1 MQQNKGVGVRMN
13 MLLVLLLA
21 AVLAGPFLSKF
32 AERYLEFYLFW
43 LGLAAVLVSG
53 TWSQELLA
61 SSVKEPIAITI
72 AVFAA
77 GVIFRIGQAPFGRA
91 VHFAEQ
97 HLPSRLFTAFFV
109 FGIGLLSSVITAI
122 IAAVLLVSVVSL
134 LDYDRRSQI
143 RLVIL
148 SCYSIGLGA
157 VLTPLGEPLST
168 IATSRLGESFFF
180 LYRLLGDDVLLAM
193 AVIAAAAA
201 VFVGPPGHCSQAMPE
216 KETWQAIAGRSGQ
229 VYVFVLALGF
239 LGAGFAP
246 LLGHLLEGRS
256 PAFLYWANMISAV
269 LDNATLAS
277 IELNPSM
284 DNTAVRAI
292 LMGLIISGGMLIP
305 GNIPNIIAAGKLSIS
320 SREWA
325 VFGVP
330 VGLAGMLLYFLLF
343 VQ

>member
-1 MQQNKGVGVRMN
+1 MTMV
-13 MLLVLLLA
+13 LVVLLA

-53 TWSQELLA
+53 SWSAELLV
-61 SSVKEPIAITI
+61 SSAKEPVAITV

-77 GVIFRIGQAPFGRA
+77 GVLFRIGQAPFGRA
-91 VHFAEQ
+91 VRFTEQ
-97 HLPSRLFTAFFV
+97 HLPSRLFTALFV
-109 FGIGLLSSVITAI
+109 FSIGLASSVITAI

-180 LYRLLGDDVLLAM
+180 LFRLLGEDVLLAL

-201 VFVGPPGHCSQAMPE
+201 VLVRPPRHISRTLPV
-216 KETWQAIAGRSGQ
+216 KETWHAIAARSGQ
-229 VYVFVLALGF
+229 VYVFVMALGF

-246 LLGHLLEGRS
+246 LLGHLLDGRS

-284 DNTAVRAI
+284 EAATVRAI

-305 GNIPNIIAAGKLSIS
+305 GNIPNIIAAGKLSIT